1 MEFVQFHP
9 TSLYGT
15 NILITE
21 AARGEG
27 AYLFNAK
34 GERFMER
41 YAPKHMEL
49 APRDIVAR
57 AIQTEINEGEGSKAS
72 TSILIFSTWERRKSW
87 TFFQGFV
94 RSPSTSLQSI
104 PWLLP
109 FPFSPLSTIPWE
121 ASPPMGMGKLACPDS
136 LPQESAPA

>member
-27 AYLFNAK
+27 GYLFNAK

-41 YAPKHMEL
+41 YVPKLMEL
-49 APRDIVAR
+49 GPRDIGQR
-57 AIQTEINEGEGSKAS
+57 NSN
-72 TSILIFSTWERRKSW
+72 
-87 TFFQGFV
+87 
-94 RSPSTSLQSI
+94 
-104 PWLLP
+104 
-109 FPFSPLSTIPWE
+109 
-121 ASPPMGMGKLACPDS
+121 
-136 LPQESAPA
+136 